1 MASFAEERL
10 ERALGLG
17 EGEGAKAARLVLLIF
32 SVSVSLVMLKSAQ
45 NSIFLMAYPRTMIPY
60 AFIASAATLTVASL
74 SLVPLAR
81 RLGTARLASWAHAA
95 CAAAMFALRGLSMT
109 SVHGVPF
116 ITYVVIEAS
125 SGVLLIQ
132 AWATVSQATHAR
144 SAKRLLPAAGAGAT
158 IAWAGG
164 GLLVPTLAH
173 ALGTVNLLALGGFTL
188 VGATFVVQTIRT
200 RDLPDVAPQ
209 TRRVQVFREWAKA
222 FEFIRALPLL
232 RVMTALSIVALLT
245 EQLMDYLLM
254 SAAHERYDS
263 DAACTAFFG
272 RYYGITSLITL
283 VFVLGASSRIL
294 LGLGTARTLLLT
306 PVLTIFV
313 AIAAVVAPSFLAVV
327 ALRGVDRVMKQ
338 SIWSS
343 ASEQTQ
349 TPIPAVERVQSRA
362 LVRGVLAPVAYATA
376 ACVLAVLPKIA
387 EVRWLALGTVIG
399 VAVMAWLCIVRV
411 RPAYQDA
418 LRRAIDERTL
428 DIDDEAPMS
437 FDADARRTLT
447 TELSSTDE
455 RRALLAAEL
464 LCDVDPA
471 PDMEV
476 VHTAMRSK
484 LPAVRGAVLESVI
497 RRGVGGLDDMLA
509 GVLVRDPDEECR
521 VLAARA
527 IVALGASSNAVREAI
542 ATAIT
547 TETSQAVKAGARVA
561 SVALRDR
568 AGVHDGSVLVPLIE
582 SKDDALAT
590 AALEILATKA
600 GANDDVVRAVR
611 RVLLSDAA
619 NPTKLAA
626 IDAAARLGLEE
637 LLPSIAALLE
647 SPAIGPD
654 VATRL
659 VAWGGDALAFV
670 ERGVASATAESVR
683 YVASA
688 LTGAPGAT
696 SPLLVR
702 LLSHPDPE
710 VRDRAVRTLSY
721 AVSTQ
726 ALPLPAEVDISPLLL
741 RELALAYR
749 MTIILAGI
757 AQDDGTPDW
766 KIDPPY
772 DRLGHEIELEV
783 KATRERVLHLLTLVG
798 NHDLARAVEVGLRRS
813 SADVD
818 AKIAELVDVSL
829 PRPLAKKVVPLFERL
844 SLRERAEAA
853 GRAPELGDPLLAILD
868 LDDLV
873 IRGFAMLAYGE
884 RFRQRFPEVH
894 AREVEMIPL
903 FERMAFLRT
912 VPLFEEM
919 PGHELRAVAEMLS
932 VVEIAKDE
940 TLFRKGDPG
949 HDLFIVKR
957 GLVSLRDGSVEI
969 SVAREQD
976 FFGEL
981 ALLDNEPRAA
991 SAVTKEQT
999 SLLRLRSADFR
1010 ELMARRPQIQE
1021 RVLQV
1026 VVRRLRDAR
1035 RELPPKEQ
1043 K

>member
-1 MASFAEERL
+1 MRERL

-17 EGEGAKAARLVLLIF
+17 EGEGAKAARLVSLIF
-32 SVSVSLVMLKSAQ
+32 LISVSLVLLKSAQ

-60 AFIASAATLTVASL
+60 AFIASAAALTVASL
-74 SLVPLAR
+74 VLVPLAR
-81 RLGTARLASWAHAA
+81 RLGTARLALWAHGA
-95 CAAAMFALRGLSMT
+95 CAVAMFALRGLT
-109 SVHGVPF
+109 ATKLVATPF
-116 ITYVVIEAS
+116 VTYVVIEAS

-144 SAKRLLPAAGAGAT
+144 SAKRLLPVAGVGAT
-158 IAWAGG
+158 VAWAVF
-164 GLLVPTLAH
+164 GLLVPRLAH
-173 ALGTVNLLALGGFTL
+173 TLGTTNLLVVGGATL
-188 VGATFVVQTIRT
+188 VLATLVVQAIRT

-209 TRRVQVFREWAKA
+209 TKRVEVVREWGKA
-222 FEFIRALPLL
+222 FAFIRSLPLL
-232 RVMTALSIVALLT
+232 RVMTALSIIALLT

-254 SAAHERYDS
+254 SAAHERYTT

-272 RYYGITSLITL
+272 QYYGITSLVTL

-294 LGLGTARTLLLT
+294 LGLGTSRTLLLT
-306 PVLTIFV
+306 PVLTVVV
-313 AIAAVVAPSFLAVV
+313 AVAAVVSPSFLAVV

-362 LVRGVLAPVAYATA
+362 LVRGVLAPVAYASA
-376 ACVLAVLPKIA
+376 ACVLAALPKIA
-387 EVRWLALGTVIG
+387 EVRWLALGTALG
-399 VAVMAWLCIVRV
+399 VAVMAWLCVVRV

-428 DIDDEAPMS
+428 DIDEESPIS
-437 FDADARRTLT
+437 FDADARRTLAQ
-447 TELSSTDE
+447 ELSSTDE
-455 RRALLAAEL
+455 RRAMLAAEL
-464 LCDVDPA
+464 LCDVDPT
-471 PDMEV
+471 PNVEV

-484 LPAVRGAVLESVI
+484 LAAVRVAVLESVI
-497 RRGVGGLDDMLA
+497 RRRVTGLDDLLA
-509 GVLVRDPDEECR
+509 HVLVRDSDEECR
-521 VLAARA
+521 AMAARA
-527 IVALGASSNAVREAI
+527 IVTLGADSTAVREAI
-542 ATAIT
+542 STAIA
-547 TETSQAVKAGARVA
+547 SDSSAIVKSGARVA
-561 SVALRDR
+561 SAGLRDR
-568 AGVHDGSVLVPLIE
+568 SGIRDGSALVAMVE
-582 SKDDALAT
+582 SGDDPLAT
-590 AALEILATKA
+590 AALQALDVKA
-600 GANDDVVRAVR
+600 AANDDVVRSIR
-611 RVLLSDAA
+611 RVLLSNAA
-619 NPTKLAA
+619 HATKLAA
-626 IDAAARLGLEE
+626 IDASARLGLEE

-647 SPAIGPD
+647 SPEIGPD

-659 VAWGGDALAFV
+659 VAWGGDALAYV
-670 ERGVASATAESVR
+670 ERGVASASAESVR

-702 LLSHPDPE
+702 LLSHADPE

-726 ALPLPAEVDISPLLL
+726 KLPLPAEVDISPLLE

-783 KATRERVLHLLTLVG
+783 LSTRERILHLLTLVG
-798 NHDLARAVEVGLRRS
+798 NHELARAVEVGLRRS

-829 PRPLAKKVVPLFERL
+829 PRALSKKVVPLFERM

-853 GRAPELGDPLLAILD
+853 GRAPELGDPLAAIID
-868 LDDLV
+868 LGDPV
-873 IRGFAMLAYGE
+873 VRGFAMLAYGE
-884 RFRQRFPEVH
+884 RFRQRFPAVH
-894 AREVEMIPL
+894 ESESDMIPL

-932 VVEIAKDE
+932 VVEITKDE

-949 HDLFIVKR
+949 HDLFIVKK
-957 GLVSLRDGSVEI
+957 GSVSLRDGIVEL
-969 SVAREQD
+969 SVAKEQD

-991 SAVTKEQT
+991 SAVTLEQT

-1021 RVLQV
+1021 RVLKV

-1035 RELPPKEQ
+1035 RAATP
-1043 K
+1043 